1 MIPIVQA
8 LEIKIERLT
17 DESCELSAPLSANH
31 NHKGTAFGGSL
42 YNACVVAAYALV
54 YSKNAKAELDLV
66 IRDANIHYIGPVDK
80 DFRVVAKIDM
90 QEWSRMISGLSSK
103 GRARIAVTAQVFN
116 QGDSKVL
123 CEFTGDFVFLK
134 PPQI

>member
-1 MIPIVQA
+1 MQS
-8 LEIKIERLT
+8 LEIKIERLAE
-17 DESCELSAPLSANH
+17 DLCELSAPLKANH

-66 IRDANIHYIGPVDK
+66 IRDANIHYIGPVDT
-80 DFRVVAKIDM
+80 DFTVIAKIDKD
-90 QEWSRMISGLSSK
+90 EWAQMLKGLNRK
-103 GRARIAVTAQVFN
+103 DRARIAVTAQVFN
-116 QGDSKVL
+116 QGDNKVQ

-134 PPQI
+134 PPHI